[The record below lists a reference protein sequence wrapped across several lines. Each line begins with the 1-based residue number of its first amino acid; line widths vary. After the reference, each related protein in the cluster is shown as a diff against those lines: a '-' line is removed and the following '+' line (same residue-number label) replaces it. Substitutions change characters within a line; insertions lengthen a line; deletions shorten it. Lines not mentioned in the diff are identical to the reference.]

1 MITYEVIIK
10 AHLTRPDNERIDPS
24 QQNVWDVAREVL
36 EVSETRADL
45 VEVTAT
51 PLEPS
56 RQVTRPAPQP
66 VGTSRATV

>member
-1 MITYEVIIK
+1 MITYEVTLK
-10 AHLTRPDNERIDPS
+10 THLTRPGNERIDPS

-56 RQVTRPAPQP
+56 RQVTRPAPQQA
-66 VGTSRATV
+66 GTNRASV